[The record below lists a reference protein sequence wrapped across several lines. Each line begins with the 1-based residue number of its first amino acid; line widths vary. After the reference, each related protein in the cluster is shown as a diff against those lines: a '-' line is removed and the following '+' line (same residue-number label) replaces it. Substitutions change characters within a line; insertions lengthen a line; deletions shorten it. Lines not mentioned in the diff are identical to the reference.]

1 MKAHT
6 PIFVVALALAI
17 AGCGSDSGTSA
28 AKQEPSGGNTAQTS
42 DDDDD
47 AAPSSDDDD
56 DAAASSNDNDAQAPA
71 GSGRETTGVGGTSS
85 TANPA
90 VDANSNTGAVT
101 GTGAGPATTTNTGT
115 GGSANTD
122 APSTPSTGG
131 TMSAAGGSTGVATP
145 GMGGSM
151 AAGGRGLVA
160 ATGGSATGGAG
171 VYPATGGT
179 ALVEGAA
186 GAAADPAP
194 ESTAS
199 NPFVVVEHDPLSTF
213 AADVD
218 TASYDMFVQYMSSG
232 MLPPASSVRLEE
244 YVNYFEY
251 DYPAPEAD
259 SEVPFSIS
267 LAAAPTIMDRD
278 TVLLRVG
285 IQGRLPPEEEKKP
298 ANLVFLVDVS
308 GSMQTPEKLPLV
320 QYTLLE
326 TLDVLAPSDTVSI
339 VSYASDT
346 RVRLEPTPVSSRV
359 IIEQEI
365 AALTAGGSTAGA
377 AGLELAY
384 QQAEAGFIEG
394 GINHIVLCTDGDFNV
409 GVSTTEGLLA
419 LIKEKRESGI
429 TLTALGFG
437 SNNDSM
443 MEAVSNAGNG
453 IYGVIADEDHA
464 TTYVHERMLSTLVHI
479 AKDVKLQVEFNP
491 DEVYAYRLLGY
502 VNRAIAD
509 TDFRNDAVDAGEIGA
524 GHRVTALYELVLV
537 GHDIP
542 TATGA
547 PTVDDGD
554 AYGGEAEV
562 DPDDIVL
569 VKVRYKD
576 VDAEASDPA
585 YEVAENLAPSD
596 VADSYADL
604 DTDFQWAIAVA
615 SFAEIVGHSPY
626 ADIDNL
632 GVIQSI
638 VGRPVYEDDADRV
651 EFATLADKAIPLLE
665 PSSAA
670 D

>member
-1 MKAHT
+1 MKANT
-6 PIFVVALALAI
+6 PIFLLALALAV
-17 AGCGSDSGTSA
+17 AGCGSDSGNSA
-28 AKQEPSGGNTAQTS
+28 ADHPSNNGDPSAQS
-42 DDDDD
+42 GDEDD
-47 AAPSSDDDD
+47 AIPSSDDDD
-56 DAAASSNDNDAQAPA
+56 DAGESTASS
-71 GSGRETTGVGGTSS
+71 GRDTTGVGGSSS
-85 TANPA
+85 TAHPA
-90 VDANSNTGAVT
+90 SGVTSSTGAVT
-101 GTGAGPATTTNTGT
+101 GTSVDSGSTTKTSTDGSSNAGATP
-115 GGSANTD
+115 
-122 APSTPSTGG
+122 TPSTGG
-131 TMSAAGGSTGVATP
+131 SPSAAGGGTSVGVLGTGGAMAAGGRSGRGGTTAAGGSTGVV
-145 GMGGSM
+145 G
-151 AAGGRGLVA
+151 A
-160 ATGGSATGGAG
+160 ATGGTTAVTGTGGAAAEPE
-171 VYPATGGT
+171 PA
-179 ALVEGAA
+179 
-186 GAAADPAP
+186 
-194 ESTAS
+194 TAS

-244 YVNYFEY
+244 YINYFDY

-285 IQGRLPPEEEKKP
+285 IQGRLPPKDEKKP
-298 ANLVFLVDVS
+298 TNLVFLVDVS
-308 GSMQTPEKLPLV
+308 GSMQSPEKLPLV

-326 TLDVLAPSDTVSI
+326 TLDVLDPSDTVSI
-339 VSYASDT
+339 VTYASDT
-346 RVRLEPTPVSSRV
+346 RVRLAPTPVSNRAS
-359 IIEQEI
+359 IEQEI
-365 AALTAGGSTAGA
+365 TALSAGGSTAGA

-409 GVSTTEGLLA
+409 GVSTTDGLLA

-479 AKDVKLQVEFNP
+479 AKDMKLQVEFNP
-491 DEVYAYRLLGY
+491 DDVYAYRLLGY
-502 VNRAIAD
+502 VDRAIAD
-509 TDFRNDAVDAGEIGA
+509 TDFRDDVVDAGEVGA

-542 TATGA
+542 TAAGA
-547 PTVDDGD
+547 PSTDDGT
-554 AYGGEAEV
+554 AYDGDVEV
-562 DPDDIVL
+562 DPDDLVL

-585 YEVAENLAPSD
+585 YEVAQSLSPSD
-596 VADSYADL
+596 VARSYADL

-615 SFAEIVGHSPY
+615 SFAEIVGQSPY
-626 ADIDNL
+626 ADIENL
-632 GVIQSI
+632 AVIQSI
-638 VGRPVYEDDADRV
+638 VGRPVYEDDADRM
-651 EFATLADKAIPLLE
+651 EFATLVDKAIPLLE
-665 PSSAA
+665 SSSAA

>member
-1 MKAHT
+1 MKGST
-6 PIFVVALALAI
+6 PIFVAALALAV
-17 AGCGSDSGTSA
+17 AGCGSDSGKAAAGTSD
-28 AKQEPSGGNTAQTS
+28 GNSAQST

-47 AAPSSDDDD
+47 AAQATDDDD
-56 DAAASSNDNDAQAPA
+56 DATQANADAGRDTTDSGKSGSTDNPA
-71 GSGRETTGVGGTSS
+71 TN
-85 TANPA
+85 ANPI
-90 VDANSNTGAVT
+90 TGSA
-101 GTGAGPATTTNTGT
+101 TGAGGSASVDTHATPSSGGAMSNAAGGAHAVPGTGT
-115 GGSANTD
+115 GGVA
-122 APSTPSTGG
+122 ATGG
-131 TMSAAGGSTGVATP
+131 A
-145 GMGGSM
+145 M
-151 AAGGRGLVA
+151 AAGGRMAAGGSM
-160 ATGGSATGGAG
+160 ATGGSATGGTPTFDEG
-171 VYPATGGT
+171 SGGT
-179 ALVEGAA
+179 AAQP
-186 GAAADPAP
+186 DPATQ
-194 ESTAS
+194 STAS
-199 NPFVVVEHDPLSTF
+199 NPFVIVEHDPLSTF

-218 TASYDMFVQYMSSG
+218 TASYDMFVQYMNSG
-232 MLPPASSVRLEE
+232 ALPPASSVRLEE
-244 YVNYFEY
+244 YVNYFDY

-278 TVLLRVG
+278 TTLLRVG

-298 ANLVFLVDVS
+298 TNLVFLVDVS
-308 GSMQTPEKLPLV
+308 GSMQTATKLPLV

-326 TLDVLAPSDTVSI
+326 TLDVLDPSDTVSI
-339 VSYASDT
+339 VTYASDT
-346 RVRLEPTPVSSRV
+346 RVRLEPTPVSDRTL
-359 IIEQEI
+359 IEQEI
-365 AALTAGGSTAGA
+365 TALSAGGSTAGA

-409 GVSTTEGLLA
+409 GVSSTEGLLA

-437 SNNDSM
+437 INNDSM

-464 TTYVHERMLSTLVHI
+464 TSYVHERMLSTLVHI

-491 DEVYAYRLLGY
+491 DDVYAYRLLGY
-502 VNRAIAD
+502 VDRAIAD
-509 TDFRNDAVDAGEIGA
+509 TDFRNDVVDAGEIGA

-542 TATGA
+542 SATGA
-547 PTVDDGD
+547 PTLDDGE
-554 AYGGEAEV
+554 AYDGEVEV
-562 DPDDIVL
+562 DPDDLVL

-576 VDAEASDPA
+576 VDAEANDPA
-585 YEVAENLAPSD
+585 YEVAEGLAPSE
-596 VADSYADL
+596 VAESYANL

-626 ADIDNL
+626 ADRDNL

-638 VGRPVYEDDADRV
+638 VERPVYEDDADRA
-651 EFATLADKAIPLLE
+651 EFATLVTQAIPLLE
-665 PSSAA
+665 GSSAA